1 MMKKN
6 KNLFSVFFCFFS
18 MDQRRAL
25 QIASIEN
32 ARKQLQL
39 DREKREQQLKR
50 KRERERLRQ
59 EKKQKITENHEKPLE
74 DHKEI
79 PPEPNPV
86 TEMVLNE
93 TIPNTEQVPTPSP
106 AAMETQRDEKE
117 PIPPSPP
124 KEMIRPPRPPVV
136 FKPFLL
142 ESRFP
147 KKPHLPPLPMR
158 PSPYLES
165 SDSEEDEEPNFPS
178 NSNLSPKPSGVKNLN
193 LQSVPSQ
200 KNPFLKPN
208 VPAEAPKSISPIP
221 DQTPTNIPSPIDP
234 PPKAFTFSLPDAQTI
249 KTKGVE
255 VAWNAG
261 RYITYMAFA
270 VGIAAL
276 RSVMQRRLQQDVEN
290 ALEYNLNAVQGPRIP
305 ATQGEP
311 IPPPPM
317 DTRHTFSVVP
327 IGY

>member
-1 MMKKN
+1 
-6 KNLFSVFFCFFS
+6 

-59 EKKQKITENHEKPLE
+59 EKKQKITENNEKPLE

-79 PPEPNPV
+79 SPKPNPI
-86 TEMVLNE
+86 TEMILNE
-93 TIPNTEQVPTPSP
+93 TTLNTERASTPSP
-106 AAMETQRDEKE
+106 AAIETQHHEKE
-117 PIPPSPP
+117 TIPPNSSKETIHPP
-124 KEMIRPPRPPVV
+124 QPPMV

-142 ESRFP
+142 EARFP
-147 KKPHLPPLPMR
+147 KKDLPPLPMR

-165 SDSEEDEEPNFPS
+165 SDSEEDEESNFPL
-178 NSNLSPKPSGVKNLN
+178 NSNLSPKPSGEKNLN
-193 LQSVPSQ
+193 LQSVSTQ

-208 VPAEAPKSISPIP
+208 VPAEAPKSVSPVP
-221 DQTPTNIPSPIDP
+221 NQTPTNIPNPIDP
-234 PPKAFTFSLPDAQTI
+234 PPKTFTFSLPDTQTI